1 MNTISIIITMSLN
14 KQKYLAFKTLLEQF
28 HADISSNLTN
38 ASELRQGMASLQ
50 SFFRTDIVPLT
61 TQYPT
66 EQSYQTEI
74 SKQLRLLQIDIMF
87 FQGARQA
94 STIKGRIDALSERL
108 TTLIGYCDAIL
119 KMDKVDPDE

>member
-1 MNTISIIITMSLN
+1 MSFN
-14 KQKYLAFKTLLEQF
+14 KQKYLAFKTLLQQLD
-28 HADISSNLTN
+28 ADISSNLTN
-38 ASELRQGMASLQ
+38 ASELRQRLASLQ
-50 SFFRTDIVPLT
+50 SFFRDDIVPLT

-66 EQSYQTEI
+66 EQSYMTEI

-94 STIKGRIDALSERL
+94 STIKDRIDDLSERL

-119 KMDKVDPDE
+119 KMDKVADDEFKN

>member
-1 MNTISIIITMSLN
+1 MSLN
-14 KQKYLAFKTLLEQF
+14 KQKYRAFQTLLQQL
-28 HADISSNLTN
+28 HTDISSNLLN
-38 ASELRQGMASLQ
+38 ASELRQNMASLQ

-66 EQSYQTEI
+66 EQSYQTEM

-94 STIKGRIDALSERL
+94 STIKDRIDALSERL

-119 KMDKVDPDE
+119 KMDKVADDE

>member
-1 MNTISIIITMSLN
+1 MSLN
-14 KQKYLAFKTLLEQF
+14 KQKYREFKTLLRQL
-28 HADISSNLTN
+28 HSHISSNATN
-38 ASELRQGMASLQ
+38 ADLLRQHMASLQ
-50 SFFRTDIVPLT
+50 NFFQQEIVNLT

-66 EQSYQTEI
+66 EQSYQTEM

-94 STIKGRIDALSERL
+94 STVKGRIDALTERL

-119 KMDKVDPDE
+119 KTDKVADDE

>member
-1 MNTISIIITMSLN
+1 MSLN
-14 KQKYLAFKTLLEQF
+14 KQKYRAFQTLLQQL
-28 HADISSNLTN
+28 HTDISSNLLN
-38 ASELRQGMASLQ
+38 ASELRQNMASLQ

-66 EQSYQTEI
+66 EQSYQTEM

-94 STIKGRIDALSERL
+94 STIKDRIDALCERL

-119 KMDKVDPDE
+119 KMDKVADDE

>member
-1 MNTISIIITMSLN
+1 MSLN
-14 KQKYLAFKTLLEQF
+14 KQKYRAFKTLLRQLQ
-28 HADISSNLTN
+28 ADISSNLTN
-38 ASELRQGMASLQ
+38 AAELRQRLASLQ
-50 SFFRTDIVPLT
+50 SFFRADIVPLT

-66 EQSYQTEI
+66 EQSYQTEM

-94 STIKGRIDALSERL
+94 STIKERIDALTERL

-119 KMDKVDPDE
+119 KMDKVADDE

>member
-1 MNTISIIITMSLN
+1 MSLN
-14 KQKYLAFKTLLEQF
+14 KQKYRTFQTLLQQLL
-28 HADISSNLTN
+28 ADISSNLIN
-38 ASELRQGMASLQ
+38 ASELRQSLASLQ

-61 TQYPT
+61 AQYPT

>member
-1 MNTISIIITMSLN
+1 MSLN
-14 KQKYLAFKTLLEQF
+14 KQKYRAFKTLLEQLR
-28 HADISSNLTN
+28 ADISSNLTN

-108 TTLIGYCDAIL
+108 TTLVGYCDAIL

>member
-1 MNTISIIITMSLN
+1 MSLN
-14 KQKYLAFKTLLEQF
+14 KQKYRAFKTLLQQL
-28 HADISSNLTN
+28 HTDISSNLIN
-38 ASELRQGMASLQ
+38 ASELRQNMASLQ

-61 TQYPT
+61 AQYPT
-66 EQSYQTEI
+66 EQSYQTEM

-94 STIKGRIDALSERL
+94 STIKDRIDAPLERL

-119 KMDKVDPDE
+119 KMDKVADDE

>member
-1 MNTISIIITMSLN
+1 MSVNL
-14 KQKYLAFKTLLEQF
+14 KKYRAFKTLLQQF
-28 HADISSNLTN
+28 HADISSDVINP
-38 ASELRQGMASLQ
+38 SELRQSLTSLQ
-50 SFFRTDIVPLT
+50 SFFRADIVPMT

-66 EQSYQTEI
+66 EQSYMTEI

-94 STIKGRIDALSERL
+94 STIKDRIDALSERL

-119 KMDKVDPDE
+119 KMDKVADDEFKN

>member
-1 MNTISIIITMSLN
+1 MSRN
-14 KQKYLAFKTLLEQF
+14 KQKYHAFKALLLQLHDE
-28 HADISSNLTN
+28 ISSNLTN

-50 SFFRTDIVPLT
+50 KFFQQDIVPLT

-74 SKQLRLLQIDIMF
+74 SKQLRLLQIDVIF
-87 FQGARQA
+87 LQGARQA
-94 STIKGRIDALSERL
+94 ETANSRVNALIERL

-119 KMDKVDPDE
+119 KMDKVASDE

>member
-1 MNTISIIITMSLN
+1 MSLN
-14 KQKYLAFKTLLEQF
+14 KQKYSAFKTLLQQF
-28 HADISSNLTN
+28 RADISSNLTS
-38 ASELRQGMASLQ
+38 ASELRQNMASLQ
-50 SFFRTDIVPLT
+50 SFFRADIVPLT

-66 EQSYQTEI
+66 EQSYQTEM

>member
-1 MNTISIIITMSLN
+1 MSLN
-14 KQKYLAFKTLLEQF
+14 LEKYRAFKTLLQQL

-38 ASELRQGMASLQ
+38 ASELRQRLTSLQ
-50 SFFRTDIVPLT
+50 SFFQKDIIPLT

-66 EQSYQTEI
+66 EQSYLTEI

-94 STIKGRIDALSERL
+94 STINNRIDALSERL
-108 TTLIGYCDAIL
+108 RTLIGYCDAIL
-119 KMDKVDPDE
+119 KMDKVADDEIKN

>member
-1 MNTISIIITMSLN
+1 MSLN
-14 KQKYLAFKTLLEQF
+14 LEKYGAFKTLLQQL
-28 HADISSNLTN
+28 HTDISSNVTN
-38 ASELRQGMASLQ
+38 ASELRQSIASLQ
-50 SFFRTDIVPLT
+50 SFFRDDIVPLT

-66 EQSYQTEI
+66 EQSYLTEI

-94 STIKGRIDALSERL
+94 STIKDRIDALSERL

-119 KMDKVDPDE
+119 MMDKVADDEIEN

>member
-1 MNTISIIITMSLN
+1 MSLN
-14 KQKYLAFKTLLEQF
+14 KQKYRAFQTLLQQL
-28 HADISSNLTN
+28 HTDISSNLLN
-38 ASELRQGMASLQ
+38 ASELRQNMASLQ

-66 EQSYQTEI
+66 EQSYMTEI

-94 STIKGRIDALSERL
+94 STIKDRIDALSERL

-119 KMDKVDPDE
+119 KMDKVADDE

>member
-14 KQKYLAFKTLLEQF
+14 KQKYRAFKTLLEQLR
-28 HADISSNLTN
+28 ADISSNLTN

-50 SFFRTDIVPLT
+50 SFFRADIVPLT

-66 EQSYQTEI
+66 EQSYQTEM

-119 KMDKVDPDE
+119 KMDKVADDE

>member
-1 MNTISIIITMSLN
+1 MSVNLE
-14 KQKYLAFKTLLEQF
+14 KYRAFKTNLRQLRD
-28 HADISSNLTN
+28 DISSKKAN
-38 ASELRQGMASLQ
+38 ADQLRQSMASLQ
-50 SFFRTDIVPLT
+50 SFFVADIVPLT

-66 EQSYQTEI
+66 EQSYQTEM

-94 STIKGRIDALSERL
+94 STAKSRIDALTERL

-119 KMDKVDPDE
+119 KMDKVADDEH

>member
-1 MNTISIIITMSLN
+1 MSLN
-14 KQKYLAFKTLLEQF
+14 LEKYRTFKTLLRQLR
-28 HADISSNLTN
+28 ADISSNLTN
-38 ASELRQGMASLQ
+38 ASELRQRMASLQ
-50 SFFRTDIVPLT
+50 SFFRADIVPLT

-66 EQSYQTEI
+66 EQSYQTEM

-94 STIKGRIDALSERL
+94 STIKERIDALTERL

-119 KMDKVDPDE
+119 KMDKVADDE